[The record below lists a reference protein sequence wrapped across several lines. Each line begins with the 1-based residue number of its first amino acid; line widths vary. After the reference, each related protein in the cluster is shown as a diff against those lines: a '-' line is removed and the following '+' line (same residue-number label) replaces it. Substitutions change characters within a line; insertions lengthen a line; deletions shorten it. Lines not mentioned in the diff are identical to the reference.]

1 MMQLICYLLPS
12 VIAVW
17 VTEIIN
23 KKNYNMKQ
31 WFYLYVL
38 YVLFINL
45 IIVTVLSTIYEGAE
59 VYLSIAHFTN
69 SLNMKYLAIALF
81 LAVLLP
87 FIFSFIKQ
95 TFAFNIT
102 IDIIDKDNIK
112 EVKNGKTKKKK
123 KSIKKSSK

>member
-23 KKNYNMKQ
+23 KKNYTMKQ

-95 TFAFNIT
+95 TFSFNIT

>member
-31 WFYLYVL
+31 WVYLYVL

>member
-69 SLNMKYLAIALF
+69 SLNMKYLVIALF

>member
-38 YVLFINL
+38 YVLFIKL

-95 TFAFNIT
+95 TFSFNIT